1 MEEAKK
7 LQTIQPIVFR
17 QLQNSFEHGRLAHA
31 YLFEGDQ
38 GTGKAELALWFAK
51 HQFCLNLQLSLIH
64 I

>member
-31 YLFEGDQ
+31 YLL
-38 GTGKAELALWFAK
+38 KATKEQAK
-51 HQFCLNLQLSLIH
+51 QNWHYGLPSISSV
-64 I
+64 

>member
-31 YLFEGDQ
+31 QNCFVIGEKQ
-38 GTGKAELALWFAK
+38 WAELSGVF
-51 HQFCLNLQLSLIH
+51 SLLPS
-64 I
+64 